1 MEKKKNKKN
10 KKTKKKKNEIE
21 NEPEQK
27 KQVMIKFNEPKM
39 YELSW

>member
-1 MEKKKNKKN
+1 MEKKKT
-10 KKTKKKKNEIE
+10 KKTKKQKKQNE

>member
-1 MEKKKNKKN
+1 ME
-10 KKTKKKKNEIE
+10 KKTKKTKKQKKKKNE

-27 KQVMIKFNEPKM
+27 NQVMIKFNEPKM

>member
-1 MEKKKNKKN
+1 MEKKK
-10 KKTKKKKNEIE
+10 KKKNE

-27 KQVMIKFNEPKM
+27 KQVMIKFNEPKI

>member
-1 MEKKKNKKN
+1 MEKKKTKKQ
-10 KKTKKKKNEIE
+10 KTKKNE

-27 KQVMIKFNEPKM
+27 KQVLIKFNEPKM

>member
-1 MEKKKNKKN
+1 MEKKN
-10 KKTKKKKNEIE
+10 KKTKKQKNE

>member
-1 MEKKKNKKN
+1 MEKKN
-10 KKTKKKKNEIE
+10 KKTKKQKKNE

-27 KQVMIKFNEPKM
+27 KQVMIKFNEPKI